1 MCLAKVYIGERSEEE
16 PFMQEIDFM
25 KVGNKK
31 ILLRT
36 IFGEKKEVAANLK
49 EIDFA
54 NSIIIIEELRQQAK

>member
-1 MCLAKVYIGERSEEE
+1 MCLAKAYIGKGSKRE
-16 PFMQEIDFM
+16 PFMQEIDLM

-31 ILLRT
+31 VLLRT

>member
-1 MCLAKVYIGERSEEE
+1 MCLAKVYIGEGSQKE

-25 KVGNKK
+25 MVGDKK

-54 NSIIIIEELRQQAK
+54 NSIIILEKLRQQTK